1 MTNLSLSA
9 RKLSGNKEIN
19 KVVTLSASIAHELK
33 NYLAGIGMY
42 AELSESGLENIKEKI
57 KVIRNRVK
65 DADYL
70 INNLHLQI
78 KGMVAGEPSTEGFK
92 HYSIAKNIEEVLE
105 QYPFKAGEREL
116 ITVAPG
122 DFKYIGNPVLTNHIF
137 HNLIRNSLRAIQNSG
152 KGSIIIKFKSGVKFN
167 ELMFRDTATGI
178 AKEFLP
184 KMFGLFESQMTA
196 HGGTGVGLAFC
207 KLTMKS
213 YGGDINCEST
223 EGEYTEFTLKFPSI

>member
-1 MTNLSLSA
+1 M
-9 RKLSGNKEIN
+9 
-19 KVVTLSASIAHELK
+19 VT
-33 NYLAGIGMY
+33 
-42 AELSESGLENIKEKI
+42 
-57 KVIRNRVK
+57 
-65 DADYL
+65 
-70 INNLHLQI
+70 
-78 KGMVAGEPSTEGFK
+78 GEPSTQGFK
-92 HYSIAKNIEEVLE
+92 LYSIAKNIEEFLE

-122 DFKYIGNPVLTNHIF
+122 NFKYIGNPLLTNHIF
-137 HNLIRNSLRAIQNSG
+137 YNLIRNSLRAIQNSG

-223 EGEYTEFTLKFPSI
+223 EGKYTEFTLKFPSI

>member
-1 MTNLSLSA
+1 
-9 RKLSGNKEIN
+9 
-19 KVVTLSASIAHELK
+19 
-33 NYLAGIGMY
+33 
-42 AELSESGLENIKEKI
+42 
-57 KVIRNRVK
+57 
-65 DADYL
+65 
-70 INNLHLQI
+70 
-78 KGMVAGEPSTEGFK
+78 MVAGKPSTKGFK

-137 HNLIRNSLRAIQNSG
+137 YNLIRNSLRAIQNSS
-152 KGSIIIKFKSGVKFN
+152 KGSITVKFKSGVKFN
-167 ELMFRDTATGI
+167 ELLFIDTASGI

-184 KMFGLFESQMTA
+184 KIFELFESQMIA